1 VIKRA
6 TIPLSSYSTTVE
18 VRLKQFSVVILPAS
32 RLYVGSEQ
40 LLGLD
45 TEFKVLIS
53 KRCKYIDLK
62 KRLADCINAQR
73 ERFQIGAPITEA
85 DIRLWKFSD
94 TKEKLVD

>member
-1 VIKRA
+1 MRDDARERYQFKIVNQELWTFLHSKYGGSVIKRT

-32 RLYVGSEQ
+32 RLYVGGEQ

-45 TEFKVLIS
+45 TEFKVQIS

-62 KRLADCINAQR
+62 KRLADCINA
-73 ERFQIGAPITEA
+73 
-85 DIRLWKFSD
+85 
-94 TKEKLVD
+94 